1 MHGDGAEPALGGGLD
16 EDDLV
21 DDAEVDTM
29 IRQSIM
35 AVVGEAPFAHAKA
48 DAWGANIVEG
58 VVKRL
63 ASLAKPFKYVVTC
76 NLSQKAGAGLHA
88 AHCTRWDGRTDAKIV
103 VDWENETTAALVTVY
118 ALAA

>member
-1 MHGDGAEPALGGGLD
+1 MHDELANLGGGLE
-16 EDDLV
+16 EDDLI

-35 AVVGEAPFAHAKA
+35 AVIGEAPFAHAKA

-58 VVKRL
+58 VLKRL
-63 ASLAKPFKYVVTC
+63 AALAKPYKYVVTC
-76 NLSQKAGAGLHA
+76 NLTQKAGAGLHA
-88 AHCTRWDGRTDAKIV
+88 AHCTRWDGRTDAKVV